1 MTETVPLSRQ
11 IAALS
16 AEKAFMERRIS
27 DAVKRRSLRQGEA
40 DYLVESFEAAIRTLE
55 WVRDHEELIRRVHA
69 EAGATTEEGA

>member
-16 AEKAFMERRIS
+16 AEKSYMERRIS
-27 DAVKRRSLRQGEA
+27 DAVKRRALRQGEG

-55 WVRDHEELIRRVHA
+55 WVRDHAELIRRVHA
-69 EAGATTEEGA
+69 EAGAPTEVGA

>member
-16 AEKAFMERRIS
+16 AEKYSMDRRLA

-40 DYLVESFEAAIRTLE
+40 DYLAESFEAAIRTLE
-55 WVRDHEELIRRVHA
+55 WVRDHEELIKRVHT
-69 EAGATTEEGA
+69 EASATTEEGA